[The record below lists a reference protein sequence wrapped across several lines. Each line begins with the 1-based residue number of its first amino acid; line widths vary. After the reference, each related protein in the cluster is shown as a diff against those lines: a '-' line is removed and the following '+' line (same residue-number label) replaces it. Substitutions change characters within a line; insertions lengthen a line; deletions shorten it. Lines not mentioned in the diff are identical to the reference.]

1 MVISVTSSMD
11 ESCRRM
17 RGSVFPLAIGALKES
32 GSIDASHRDHV
43 VSRIRSREFYA
54 HEDNIVMSISFD
66 PKSCGIPI
74 EYCNVECGSCCYNP
88 LRGLLVPFQDE
99 DRERQLVITNRS
111 TIEAMLDV
119 IALLAN
125 TLKGSLPCA

>member
-1 MVISVTSSMD
+1 LVISVTSSLD
-11 ESCRRM
+11 ESYRRM
-17 RGSVFPLAIGALKES
+17 RGLVFPLAIGSLKES
-32 GSIDASHRDHV
+32 GFIDASYRDLV
-43 VSRIRSREFYA
+43 VSRIRGREFYA

-74 EYCNVECGSCCYNP
+74 EYCNVECNSCCHNP
-88 LRGLLVPFQDE
+88 LGGLLVPFQDE
-99 DRERQLVITNRS
+99 DRDRQLVITNRE

-125 TLKGSLPCA
+125 ALKGALPCA